1 MITKSDLKI
10 IKECLQAEGVRNSD
24 FQEADK
30 VIDKNNSYIAFIYEG
45 KNYKIKVSNFES
57 IKSIIFNGNTITPD
71 ENGNVIITQKDAIT
85 LVKFYGPEFPVY
97 TTQPEPNI
105 KDGDYFYH
113 TYSRQLMQWQNR
125 GWHVVTL
132 QPGLYFMQPDQSLW
146 LYTEEQ
152 GLVRLLEDKQ
162 DLLISG
168 TNIKTINGKSILGQ
182 GDLTITA
189 SQGSTIINYNGSQF
203 LRIDDITDFS
213 FPSSM
218 VQDSV
223 PEGGQ
228 VLYDSVRHRF
238 IYVVN
243 GIMYTQWPQMEG
255 VMASDAYTTADF
267 VYKLGAT
274 VRIWKVTPN
283 GLIDLVGTTEEDLE
297 LVPFYAVKEEECP
310 LVLEECSTEGV
321 ITYMQAYN
329 VFALYKESNDT
340 YYLLWTETQ
349 DRKGNE
355 EYNLIDLSTTEAPYE
370 KEENDPVYTIRQD
383 RLFYLEVNAE
393 DLMMV
398 DTSLSEESINPVA
411 NKAITQA
418 LVDQANSFNQSI
430 DNINTRLDGQTEINN
445 EINNI
450 LAILQDNSD
459 LRLMLIDGLASS
471 SIPWAFDIN
480 TYEGEEGRILVDPS
494 RKKIILE
501 VISGN
506 IVKYYN
512 KWSKTDSRPSSD
524 AFNFNKCVFAFIQDG
539 VLHMGLVRNNQFIEI
554 GSGANITIDNS
565 LSSNSNNPV
574 RNSAIYNKFDEI
586 SQEYNALS
594 SVVNNLGS
602 TRLMPIAGLV
612 TEPYDLKQQGYAE
625 EDGEIFIDEANER
638 IVLLVEKSI
647 RSYWGYTV
655 WNNAGGRYS
664 NLDYDLHNQFFWY
677 VDDNSNLHIG
687 RYLNHQFVEVIGND
701 QVVVDSTLNSQ
712 SSNPVKNSTLVH
724 ALDEKQDVLI
734 PGENIKTINGESL
747 IGSGNLEISGSSS
760 VPKYATII
768 HYYGDN
774 PQNKSDRWHAGEVF
788 FDTENDTLYECSQ
801 DYDLPDT
808 EIPLTEGFYYV
819 IEPTPKFLY
828 HNSELSGTDETGY
841 FIPVVEVDSVENTN
855 SKNPLENGV
864 ITKQLQGLRDLIELY
879 HPKEEIP
886 PSDEPDDPGDPNV
899 YSNIFDS
906 TVGNWGELNVNTTID
921 GEVVNLKNNV
931 EKITPELM
939 GAAWDK
945 LNVDYLDEGVTL
957 IEDIADIANLSE
969 DEKFMITGQAAGFLP
984 GSEDS
989 TRNHNRDLLKR
1000 IISASDE
1007 TFANC
1012 IGVKLEAVYE
1022 LKGAG
1027 GWGASSRTMYI
1038 EKDFVIDGGDDN
1050 DEAVGGFRSEYYTDA
1065 THALYSW
1072 WFSTSSSL
1080 NVRNAIF
1087 SQDCRDSRAGALFS
1101 IRYNNFISQVQ
1112 IVGCQFLSASQR
1124 IIANNAID
1132 FLSDVAITLKPI
1144 ETQITKAKND
1154 LKEEN
1159 KKEVKDTQ
1167 KIAQLE
1173 AQIALLEDQLQVEA
1187 AKASPFVD
1195 GSNSVLKSSNAI
1207 DYVLIKDNNFG
1218 DVFYLQ
1224 KINSNG
1230 GIRVNK
1236 GFLISGNTFSGRGV
1250 IVDKGSGSNTSAV
1263 IGSEYGYLSCPMFI
1277 VDNEFT
1283 GYDYILRP
1291 TTASSY
1297 CTPINVNYQSVYLL
1311 HNTISNY
1318 ISGST
1323 DVDGDGEGNTAG
1335 TYDFYA
1341 NSCLVYFCNNHVH
1354 NLVRFSEKCINT
1366 GTVKA
1371 KGGGIPN
1378 KFLESALYVSPVRYY
1393 VGNTYDIDR
1402 TEVLAYWNN
1411 RGTDYKEFDDKLLDY
1426 NGNLIEEYALRFH
1439 MGGLLHD
1446 KCSLTRFSK
1455 NTISYPYIAQSS
1467 YISGNVV
1474 EVNENIF
1481 SYTENNVEYP
1491 VKLVPSVIGATHD
1504 NAQLLYVG
1512 AKDRIDIIGNTFNFS
1527 NPVIDLLCARNRIYD
1542 DYSVTNSTD
1551 PNVKK
1556 YVGTNNINVYNNIL
1570 NNHNVL
1576 RYLKVV
1582 GENTPADDYKFKLFD
1597 NVQNPTSVEATFVPT
1612 TESIPLS
1619 DDTNTLQPA
1628 AISANSTITVNG
1640 SIYRR
1645 TAGAYVTNMF
1655 RFKTDEATGT
1665 FENLTFNNVTYTLKI
1680 SATESVPVTLNGQVA
1695 NINQLRNVFT
1705 KALLDGGY
1713 TAYNYESDK
1722 IYVISNHCG
1731 VSAWNRANPSLPV
1744 NQDQSSNGKSTVKV
1758 FSITPNIVL
1767 VSYNKTEHPAMTQ
1780 LSDGEDAVW
1789 TKVSEGDDLV
1799 PIGPTLPTV
1808 DTYADLPLS
1817 AKVGDQ
1823 VIVEGGAEAGTYE
1836 CEEEGTPCSV
1846 NFAFRTKASDDTLGV
1861 ACTFNNE
1868 TFNIPFYEE
1877 VSIALTLNGSLTPEQ
1892 IRDTFVN
1899 AACAQLGLNA
1909 SNEKEVYTK
1918 SSPPYQ
1924 IYYAQLGAKSNG
1936 ESVWYNT
1943 GNSVIGS
1950 SSEFNS
1956 NKRQQLILHSD
1967 YPRANVQSAN
1977 APISRYSLS
1986 AGSRPTWKK
1995 ID

>member
-24 FQEADK
+24 FQEANKVPDK
-30 VIDKNNSYIAFIYEG
+30 DNSYIAFIYEG
-45 KNYKIKVSNFES
+45 KNYKIKVSNFEA
-57 IKSIIFNGNTITPD
+57 IKSIIFNGNTFTPD
-71 ENGNVIITQKDAIT
+71 ENGNIVITQKDAIT
-85 LVKFYGPEFPVY
+85 LVKFYGPEFPIY
-97 TTQPEPNI
+97 TTQPESNI

-132 QPGLYFMQPDQSLW
+132 QPGLYFMQPDSSLW

-168 TNIKTINGKSILGQ
+168 TNIKTINGQSILGH

-213 FPSSM
+213 FPSSL
-218 VQDSV
+218 VQGSV

-228 VLYDSVRHRF
+228 ILYDSVRHRF

-255 VMASDAYTTADF
+255 VMASDAYATVDF

-283 GLIDLVGTTEEDLE
+283 GLIDLVGTNEENLE

-349 DRKGNE
+349 DRKGNG

-393 DLMMV
+393 DLMEV
-398 DTSLSEESINPVA
+398 DISLSEESMNPVA

-418 LVDQANSFNQSI
+418 LADQASSFNQSI
-430 DNINTRLDGQTEINN
+430 GNINT
-445 EINNI
+445 I
-450 LAILQDNSD
+450 LAALQDNSD
-459 LRLMLIDGLASS
+459 LRLMLIDRLASS
-471 SIPWAFDIN
+471 AIPWAFDIN
-480 TYEGEEGRILVDPS
+480 TYEGEEGRILIDPS
-494 RKKIILE
+494 RGKVILE
-501 VISGN
+501 VTTGN
-506 IVKYYN
+506 TVRYYN
-512 KWSKTDSRPSSD
+512 KWKGTDSRPSSE
-524 AFNFNKCVFAFIQDG
+524 AFNLDKCVFAFIQDG
-539 VLHMGLVRNNQFIEI
+539 VLHLGVVRNSQFIEI
-554 GSGANITIDNS
+554 GVNANITIDNS
-565 LSSNSNNPV
+565 LSQNSSNPV
-574 RNSAIYNKFDEI
+574 KNSAIYNKFDEV

-612 TEPYDLKQQGYAE
+612 TEPYDLKQQGYAG

-677 VDDNSNLHIG
+677 VDENSSLHIG

-724 ALDEKQDVLI
+724 AFEEKQDVLI
-734 PGENIKTINGESL
+734 PGENIKTINGNSL
-747 IGSGNLEISGSSS
+747 IGSGNLEITGSSS

-768 HYYGDN
+768 HYYGDD
-774 PQNKSDRWHAGEVF
+774 PQNKSGRWREGEVF
-788 FDTENDTLYECSQ
+788 FSTDDSALYECER
-801 DYDLPDT
+801 DYDLPSK

-819 IEPTPKFLY
+819 LEPTPKFLY
-828 HNSELSGTDETGY
+828 HNTEVGGTDETGE
-841 FIPVVEVDSVENTN
+841 FIPLIEVDSVENIN
-855 SKNPLENGV
+855 SKNPLENSV
-864 ITKQLQGLRDLIELY
+864 ISKQLQGLRDLIDLY

-886 PSDEPDDPGDPNV
+886 PSDEPNDPGAPNV
-899 YSNIFDS
+899 YSNTFDS

-921 GEVVNLKNNV
+921 GEVVSLKQNV

-969 DEKFMITGQAAGFLP
+969 GEKFMITGSAAGFLP
-984 GSEDS
+984 GDGSVRAS
-989 TRNHNRDLLKR
+989 NLNLLKR
-1000 IISASDE
+1000 IISTSDE

-1012 IGVKLEAVYE
+1012 IGVKLDAVYE
-1022 LKGAG
+1022 LQGSGSSAT
-1027 GWGASSRTMYI
+1027 SSRTLFI
-1038 EKDFVIDGGDDN
+1038 EKDFVIDGGN
-1050 DEAVGGFRSEYYTDA
+1050 GSNEAVGGFHCAPSNLYTR
-1065 THALYSW
+1065 
-1072 WFSTSSSL
+1072 WFSTNHSL
-1080 NVRNAIF
+1080 NVRNTIF
-1087 SQDCRDSRAGALFS
+1087 SYDCRDTTVGAIFS

-1112 IVGCQFLSASQR
+1112 IVGCSFSSVSQR
-1124 IIANNAID
+1124 RAAGAAIS
-1132 FLSDVAITLKPI
+1132 FLSDVAIVLKPI
-1144 ETQITKAKND
+1144 EAQISNVQLELDK
-1154 LKEEN
+1154 EN

-1167 KIAQLE
+1167 KIAELE
-1173 AQIALLEDQLQVEA
+1173 AQLKSLKDTLQAEA
-1187 AKASPFVD
+1187 VKATPFVE
-1195 GSNSVLKSSNAI
+1195 GSNSSVKSNNAI
-1207 DYVLIKDNNFG
+1207 DYVRILDNDFG
-1218 DVFYLQ
+1218 NVYYQ
-1224 KINSNG
+1224 YGIQSNG

-1236 GFLISGNTFSGRGV
+1236 GFLIQGNTFKEEG
-1250 IVDKGSGSNTSAV
+1250 IIIDKGNGSNPSAV
-1263 IGSEYGYLSCPMFI
+1263 VGSEYGYLSCPMF
-1277 VDNEFT
+1277 VVNNTFT
-1283 GYDYILRP
+1283 GYTEIYRP
-1291 TTASSY
+1291 ANSSSY
-1297 CTPINVNYQSVYLL
+1297 CNAINANYQSLYVLN
-1311 HNTISNY
+1311 NTISNY
-1318 ISGST
+1318 ISGKNAK
-1323 DVDGDGEGNTAG
+1323 GNYAG

-1341 NSCLVYFCNNHVH
+1341 NSSLVYSCNNHIH
-1354 NLVRFSEKCINT
+1354 NLVRFTRESLDC
-1366 GTVKA
+1366 GTIKA
-1371 KGGGIPN
+1371 KGSGIPVRFR
-1378 KFLESALYVSPVRYY
+1378 KDTGTGLYVPPVRYY
-1393 VGNTYDIDR
+1393 AGNTYDIDKS
-1402 TEVLAYWNN
+1402 ECLAYWNA
-1411 RGTDYKEFDDKLLDY
+1411 RDEKYKIYDDEVLDAQ
-1426 NGNLIEEYALRFH
+1426 GNLRERDIFGFH
-1439 MGGLLHD
+1439 CGGYLSD
-1446 KCSLTRFSK
+1446 DMVLTVFSNNIIK
-1455 NTISYPYIAQSS
+1455 YPYIKSS
-1467 YISGNVV
+1467 AYLSSNVI
-1474 EVNENIF
+1474 EINNNTF
-1481 SYTENNVEYP
+1481 SYEENGVSVP
-1491 VKLVPSVIGATHD
+1491 VKFAPIKGSNYDIF
-1504 NAQLLYVG
+1504 QMFYVA
-1512 AKDRIDIIGNTFNFS
+1512 AKDRIDVIGNTFNFD
-1527 NPVIDLLCARNRIYD
+1527 NPIIDLLYISSPKYTSSISRYD
-1542 DYSVTNSTD
+1542 GNK
-1551 PNVKK
+1551 NV
-1556 YVGTNNINVYNNIL
+1556 NVYNNVL
-1570 NNHNVL
+1570 YNHNIL
-1576 RYLKVV
+1576 RYEYAGERKFEVFSNIQGQTEV
-1582 GENTPADDYKFKLFD
+1582 GAL
-1597 NVQNPTSVEATFVPT
+1597 VVPT
-1612 TESIPLS
+1612 TEAISLS
-1619 DDTNTLQPA
+1619 DDTNVYQPVA
-1628 AISANSTITVNG
+1628 VPDNVLINVNN

-1645 TAGAYVTNMF
+1645 TAGSYVTNF
-1655 RFKTDEATGT
+1655 FKFMSDEETGT
-1665 FENLTFNNVTYTLKI
+1665 FENLTFNNVTYTLKLTN
-1680 SATESVPVTLNGQVA
+1680 TESVTVSINGKIDDIYQFRD
-1695 NINQLRNVFT
+1695 IFS
-1705 KALLDGGY
+1705 KALWDNGYMAINIDGKTY
-1713 TAYNYESDK
+1713 AK
-1722 IYVISNHCG
+1722 CAIYVISNHFG
-1731 VSAWNRANPSLPV
+1731 TNSWNRVSTGTPV
-1744 NQDQSSNGKSTVKV
+1744 TQDRSTGGKTDVKV
-1758 FSITPNIVL
+1758 FSVSPNLIMT
-1767 VSYNKTEHPAMTQ
+1767 SYHFEEYGYVRPF
-1780 LSDGEDAVW
+1780 LDGENAVW
-1789 TKVSEGDDLV
+1789 TKVSEGDDPV

-1808 DTYADLPLS
+1808 DTYDDLPLS

-1823 VIVEGGAEAGTYE
+1823 VIVEGGTEAGTYE

-1868 TFNIPFYEE
+1868 TFNIPFYEN

-1892 IRDTFVN
+1892 IRDAFVN
-1899 AACAQLGLNA
+1899 AACTQLGLNA

-1918 SSPPYQ
+1918 ASPTYQ